1 METAVL
7 AFVKQEN
14 LLYIKWLT
22 IKNLLC
28 IKSVRKSYT
37 FQNVLKNTPL
47 LPAEKFGNINLYQ
60 QTVLLNIIY
69 DFRIDISFM
78 EK

>member
-7 AFVKQEN
+7 AFFKQEN
-14 LLYIKWLT
+14 LLYIKWHLSE
-22 IKNLLC
+22 NL
-28 IKSVRKSYT
+28 IVT
-37 FQNVLKNTPL
+37 FQSLLKNTTL

-60 QTVLLNIIY
+60 QTNLLKTIY
-69 DFRIDISFM
+69 DFRIEISLM

>member
-14 LLYIKWLT
+14 LLYIKWLG
-22 IKNLLC
+22 IKNLLYM
-28 IKSVRKSYT
+28 KSVRKSYI
-37 FQNVLKNTPL
+37 FQNLLKNTT
-47 LPAEKFGNINLYQ
+47 LPAEMFGNMNLYQ
-60 QTVLLNIIY
+60 QKVLLNIIY
-69 DFRIDISFM
+69 DFRIEISFI